1 MTFKEVIKSFTILEI
16 IEGIVGI
23 SIAIVAVY
31 IGYVA
36 IWCL

>member
-1 MTFKEVIKSFTILEI
+1 MTFKEVIKSFEPIEI
-16 IEGIVGI
+16 VQGIVGI

-36 IWCL
+36 VWCA